1 MQITAEITPQP
12 LARPRINTTNR
23 GRYLPSKCKNYLD
36 ELKMLLRSKYKGE
49 PIKTPCAV
57 TIEFYKPLKVTA
69 PKYGDIDNL
78 AKAVLDA
85 GNGIL
90 WQDDRQ
96 IYKMTLQKYKGEGKI
111 TIEVIE
117 NE

>member
-36 ELKMLLRSKYKGE
+36 E

-69 PKYGDIDNL
+69 PKYRDIDNL